1 MCMCMGMC
9 YCDQDGDLTPPVAT
23 AGQVGS
29 SVLLVA
35 REGEQQPDPTG
46 SQLAV
51 GLPQDSSKDKGGDH
65 YYRQCH
71 NCGRIYN
78 NREEYYQHTC

>member
-51 GLPQDSSKDKGGDH
+51 GLPVDSSINTGGVYCEICDRH
-65 YYRQCH
+65 LDANEAYGH
-71 NCGRIYN
+71 WHA
-78 NREEYYQHTC
+78 EDMP